1 MTLALR
7 ALREADEEIDHAVG
21 AYELQSPGTGK
32 RFLKDYL
39 ALLAHVQEFPKSGS
53 RLRDYEV
60 EGCEL
65 RSFVVST
72 MFPYTVFIAIAAE
85 QLVILAVAH
94 QHQEPGYW
102 AERVGELGR

>member
-1 MTLALR
+1 MRRALR
-7 ALREADEEIDHAVG
+7 ALREADEEIDRAVG
-21 AYELQSPGTGK
+21 SYE
-32 RFLKDYL
+32 
-39 ALLAHVQEFPKSGS
+39 
-53 RLRDYEV
+53 RLRDYDL

-72 MFPYTVFIAIAAE
+72 TFPYTVFVAIAVD
-85 QLVILAVAH
+85 QIVILAVAH